1 MSDTVTTDRGTVMLA
16 VFEEISA
23 EAEGLIRDWSLLAQ
37 AQQALREGGPDALAR
52 LYQDYVERPGSR
64 AMSIRATLR
73 AHGKRALESQYARL
87 VAIWKS

>member
-1 MSDTVTTDRGTVMLA
+1 MSDTVTTDRGTAMLA
-16 VFEEISA
+16 VIEEIVA
-23 EAEGLIRDWSLLAQ
+23 DGLIRDWPLLAQ